1 MKVVRRIH
9 SVTRTV
15 EISETALAHRKIVP
29 FNNYGDAAGD
39 VDVTP
44 KQVLSL
50 VPESMKTIAARRG
63 ERDAADGTF
72 SGSKT
77 VTCPICGGPH
87 FKIHCPN
94 KHLSQTQARLD
105 ALNAGPGRKMRR
117 PARPPLTTRTVATS
131 LPIFAPAPPPAA
143 PSPCPNPASGQKA
156 SLPRSAKATS
166 TPCSKPY
173 MSSPPAARSPA
184 TTRPASLAA
193 LPTSTSTQRR
203 PCGMSSRNL
212 TATACPSSTAF
223 CSCASLSKGREIE
236 SH

>member
-105 ALNAGPGRKMRR
+105 ALNAGPEEDAETGASPTHDENGRYI
-117 PARPPLTTRTVATS
+117 PPHLRT
-131 LPIFAPAPPPAA
+131 
-143 PSPCPNPASGQKA
+143 G
-156 SLPRSAKATS
+156 
-166 TPCSKPY
+166 
-173 MSSPPAARSPA
+173 
-184 TTRPASLAA
+184 
-193 LPTSTSTQRR
+193 
-203 PCGMSSRNL
+203 
-212 TATACPSSTAF
+212 TATRRAV
-223 CSCASLSKGREIE
+223 SLSEPCLRAEGISPEVCEGDLYALFETVHVIPSRCKIPRNYETGE
-236 SH
+236 SRGFAYINFNTEEAMRNVLEKFDGHRMSEFHCVLQLRVFEQKDRK